1 MTAELKLVVDL
12 DANAVEAYLQGESFT
27 SDLVTEV
34 CWVFGAK
41 RDSIAHF
48 LSEHGIRINAA
59 GQPQYAVSVALT
71 LPSANRLGSAC
82 ARMPHSKGERRE
94 GGSRST
100 RVAEAAEEAG
110 VCLHAGHFH
119 DGVPARL

>member
-34 CWVFGAK
+34 YAG
-41 RDSIAHF
+41 F
-48 LSEHGIRINAA
+48 LVLSKILLPIFCLNMDINAA